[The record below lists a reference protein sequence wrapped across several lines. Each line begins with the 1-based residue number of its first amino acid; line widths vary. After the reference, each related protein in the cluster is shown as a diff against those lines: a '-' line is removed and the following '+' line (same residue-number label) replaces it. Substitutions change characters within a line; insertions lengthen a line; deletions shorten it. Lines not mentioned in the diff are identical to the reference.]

1 MDDRH
6 IEQLT
11 EEALDALQSGDLVRA
26 VAITDQLKALVPDD
40 PATSAIRAEALLKAD
55 VPDEAVA
62 EGRRAVELNPENYH
76 VRTLLGLAAWRAG
89 KLTLAQESLQQ
100 AIDLSG
106 HAPGRLADY
115 AWFMAAE
122 RGPRLAEEAAN
133 EAIVAN
139 HKSSTAWAALG
150 LAQFRLRRR
159 KRAEASLT
167 RALQLDPNDPYA
179 QSAMVTLL
187 QDRRDDASAI
197 ALADLLTD
205 TPGTEHLVEAV
216 RKEAKKRQIEKK
228 LVERGAMQAP
238 DDDPESP
245 RKFGLSLALGAIMT
259 AGLLTLALTQPQ
271 PHPAFIAGAF
281 SPLLLFLLLRR
292 LLD

>member
-1 MDDRH
+1 MDQRY
-6 IEQLT
+6 IEQLI
-11 EEALDALQSGDLVRA
+11 EEALDALRSGDPVRA
-26 VAITDQLKALVPDD
+26 VAITDQLKAQVPDH
-40 PATSAIRAEALLKAD
+40 PAASAIRAEALLKAD
-55 VPDEAVA
+55 VPEEAVA
-62 EGRRAVELNPENYH
+62 EGRQAVELNPQDHH
-76 VRTLLGLAAWRAG
+76 VHTMLGLAAWRAG
-89 KLTLAQESLQQ
+89 KLTLAQESLER
-100 AIDLSG
+100 AIELSG
-106 HAPGRLADY
+106 RAAGLLADY

-159 KRAEASLT
+159 KRAEATLT

-187 QDRRDDASAI
+187 QDQRDDASAV

-216 RKEAKKRQIEKK
+216 RTEAKKRQLEKK
-228 LVERGAMQAP
+228 LVERGAMQTPA
-238 DDDPESP
+238 DDAESP
-245 RKFGLSLALGAIMT
+245 RKFGLSLTLGAMMT
-259 AGLLTLALTQPQ
+259 AGLLALALTQPK
-271 PHPAFIAGAF
+271 PHPVLIVGAF
-281 SPLLLFLLLRR
+281 SPLVLFLLLRR
-292 LLD
+292 LFD

>member
-1 MDDRH
+1 MDQRQ

-11 EEALDALQSGDLVRA
+11 EEALDALASGDPVRA
-26 VAITDQLKALVPDD
+26 VAVTDQLKAVVPDD
-40 PATSAIRAEALLKAD
+40 PRVSAIRAEALLKAD
-55 VPDEAVA
+55 VPEEAVA
-62 EGRRAVELNPENYH
+62 EGRRAAELNPQDH
-76 VRTLLGLAAWRAG
+76 QVRAMLGLAAWRAG
-89 KLTLAQESLQQ
+89 KLTLAQESLEQ
-100 AIDLSG
+100 AIELSG
-106 HAPGRLADY
+106 RAAGLLADY
-115 AWFMAAE
+115 AWFLAAE

-133 EAIVAN
+133 EAVVAN

-159 KRAEASLT
+159 NRAEATLT

-205 TPGTEHLVEAV
+205 TPGTEHLVETIRA
-216 RKEAKKRQIEKK
+216 EAKKRQLEKK
-228 LVERGAMQAP
+228 LVERGVLQTPGDA
-238 DDDPESP
+238 PESP
-245 RKFGLSLALGAIMT
+245 RKFRISLTLAAMMT
-259 AGLLTLALTQPQ
+259 GGFLTLALTQPE
-271 PHPAFIAGAF
+271 PHPALIAVALA
-281 SPLLLFLLLRR
+281 PLVLFPLLRR